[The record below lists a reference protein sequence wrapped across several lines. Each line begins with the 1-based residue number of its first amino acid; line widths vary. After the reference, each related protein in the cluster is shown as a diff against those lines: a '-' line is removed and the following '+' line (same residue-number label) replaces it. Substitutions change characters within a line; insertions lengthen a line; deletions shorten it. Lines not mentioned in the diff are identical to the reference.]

1 MCAHKAHKEVADE
14 WEKARVAIKGAELQ
28 PLSAEFLFRV
38 TQCRGNLRQVR
49 GEATV
54 CQAGGG
60 QEGRRGFAGLLPRL
74 FWNVHKSRFVCIHS
88 TCLSLSPPANGVSRP
103 RGGVELWGG
112 DGIIQQS
119 GMREGDAST
128 IFFAT
133 RTEPEQ
139 CHRDFRET
147 NLNSNGTWR
156 KRKAQITHP
165 MSWSRRLRRRR
176 LW

>member
-1 MCAHKAHKEVADE
+1 MC
-14 WEKARVAIKGAELQ
+14 Q
-28 PLSAEFLFRV
+28 
-38 TQCRGNLRQVR
+38 T
-49 GEATV
+49 
-54 CQAGGG
+54 GGG
-60 QEGRRGFAGLLPRL
+60 QAGSQVFYLACFGMCINRGLSAFIPP
-74 FWNVHKSRFVCIHS
+74 V
-88 TCLSLSPPANGVSRP
+88 SLSPPANGVSRP

-112 DGIIQQS
+112 DGIIQHS

-156 KRKAQITHP
+156 
-165 MSWSRRLRRRR
+165 
-176 LW
+176 